1 MTREQAEKLKIFQ
14 IVRYNIT
21 PEECT
26 DGYEWCLPYCGK
38 LAIITQKII
47 WDDGGEEIHLRFP
60 EKKFNQ
66 QVFYDTIEDLL
77 YDFNVGR
84 NITFDEGFDI
94 GADSIDWIDY
104 DRHLEN
110 DEKEK
115 EIINEVIRRR
125 DRAIKEKVRRA
136 QSPSEIEN
144 NPVVMSAYDFYR
156 GIEYELNK
164 LLGWLGYEE

>member
-1 MTREQAEKLKIFQ
+1 MTLENRVKEYVQRYDEYERGNCRDIAERAYIQ
-14 IVRYNIT
+14 GDN
-21 PEECT
+21 
-26 DGYEWCLPYCGK
+26 
-38 LAIITQKII
+38 
-47 WDDGGEEIHLRFP
+47 
-60 EKKFNQ
+60 
-66 QVFYDTIEDLL
+66 
-77 YDFNVGR
+77 
-84 NITFDEGFDI
+84 
-94 GADSIDWIDY
+94 
-104 DRHLEN
+104 DRHREN

-136 QSPSEIEN
+136 QSPAEIEN